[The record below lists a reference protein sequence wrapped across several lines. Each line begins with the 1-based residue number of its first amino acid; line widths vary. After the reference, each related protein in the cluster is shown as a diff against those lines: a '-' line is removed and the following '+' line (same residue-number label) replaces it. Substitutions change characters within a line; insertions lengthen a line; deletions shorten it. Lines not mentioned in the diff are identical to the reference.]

1 MTNSEFVELSATLAS
16 YMLEQTYLDYPYM
29 THPNGDVTY
38 TEEAQDVYNDHYGN
52 IQDIL
57 GAFFD
62 VGQHVTV
69 ETNND

>member
-16 YMLEQTYLDYPYM
+16 YMLEQTYLDYLYM

-62 VGQHVTV
+62 VGQKELVS
-69 ETNND
+69 

>member
-1 MTNSEFVELSATLAS
+1 MTNSEFVELSATLAE
-16 YMLEQTYLDYPYM
+16 YMLEQTYLDNPYM
-29 THPNGDVTY
+29 EHENGDTTY

-57 GAFFD
+57 GGFFD
-62 VGQHVTV
+62 VAQHVTT